1 MNYNKGFKHVQKIAK
16 NASPGREI
24 LQGINHTGSDI
35 ISTDSHRLLSFTDNK
50 ANFED
55 HTIHFKTG
63 EIIEGSYP
71 DISKLIKNDNY
82 TTEISITI
90 EDIDILRK
98 MIKAGKTIKFDNV
111 HLTKFKEYV
120 EFKLI
125 SHDNF
130 SKNNQLNMT
139 YTIPYE
145 ISDNTEVEPIILN
158 LDYMIDLLD
167 FLYDTNSDTTL
178 KIDSGIKPVHF
189 TNNDYTYLILPI
201 RRE

>member
-16 NASPGREI
+16 NASSAREI
-24 LQGINHTGSDI
+24 LQGIKHSGSDI

-55 HTIHFKTG
+55 HIIHFKTG

-71 DISKLIKNDNY
+71 DITNLIKNDEY
-82 TTEISITI
+82 STEINVTF
-90 EDIDILRK
+90 EDINILRK

-111 HLTKFKEYV
+111 HLTKSKENV
-120 EFKLI
+120 EFKLV

-130 SKNNQLNMT
+130 SNLNQLNMT
-139 YTIPYE
+139 YAIPYQTFDNE
-145 ISDNTEVEPIILN
+145 IEPIILN

-189 TNNDYTYLILPI
+189 TNVDYTYLILPI
-201 RRE
+201 RSV

>member
-16 NASPGREI
+16 NASPSREI
-24 LQGINHTGSDI
+24 LQGIKHNESDI

-50 ANFED
+50 ASFED
-55 HTIHFKTG
+55 HIIHFKTG
-63 EIIEGSYP
+63 EIIEGNYP
-71 DISKLIKNDNY
+71 DITRLIKNDDY
-82 TTEISITI
+82 STEISITF

-98 MIKAGKTIKFDNV
+98 MIKAGKTLKFDNV

-125 SHDNF
+125 TNDNF
-130 SKNNQLNMT
+130 SNLNQLNMT
-139 YTIPYE
+139 YTIPYQ
-145 ISDNTEVEPIILN
+145 ISDNEIEPIILN

-178 KIDSGIKPVHF
+178 KIDSSIKPVHF
-189 TNNDYTYLILPI
+189 TNEDYTYLILPI
-201 RRE
+201 RGV

>member
-16 NASPGREI
+16 NASPSREI
-24 LQGINHTGSDI
+24 LQGIKHNESDI

-50 ANFED
+50 ASFED
-55 HTIHFKTG
+55 HIIHFKTG
-63 EIIEGSYP
+63 EIIEGNYP
-71 DISKLIKNDNY
+71 DITRLIKNDDY
-82 TTEISITI
+82 STEISITF

-98 MIKAGKTIKFDNV
+98 MIKAGKTLKFDNV
-111 HLTKFKEYV
+111 HLNKFKEYV

-130 SKNNQLNMT
+130 SKLNQLNMT
-139 YTIPYE
+139 YTIPYQ
-145 ISDNTEVEPIILN
+145 ISDNEIDPIILN

-178 KIDSGIKPVHF
+178 KIDSNIKPVHF
-189 TNNDYTYLILPI
+189 INDDYTYLLLPI
-201 RRE
+201 RSV

>member
-24 LQGINHTGSDI
+24 LQGINHSGSDI

-55 HTIHFKTG
+55 HIIHFKTG
-63 EIIEGSYP
+63 EIIEGNYP
-71 DISKLIKNDNY
+71 DITNLIKNDDY
-82 TTEISITI
+82 STEITI
-90 EDIDILRK
+90 IMKDIDLLRK

-111 HLTKFKEYV
+111 QLTKFKEYV

-125 SHDNF
+125 TNDNF
-130 SKNNQLNMT
+130 SNLNQLNMT
-139 YTIPYE
+139 YAIPYQTFDNE
-145 ISDNTEVEPIILN
+145 IEPIILN
-158 LDYMIDLLD
+158 IDYMIDLLD
-167 FLYDTNSDTTL
+167 FLYDTNSDSTL

-189 TNNDYTYLILPI
+189 INEDYTYLILPI
-201 RRE
+201 RGV